1 MKIGVAVPGRL
12 HGFALA
18 RALLDRGHEVT
29 VLTNYPRWGAARF
42 GVPRAA
48 VKSFWLQ
55 GVLNR
60 LASRAARIAP
70 SFYPEALLH
79 EVFGRWVARKVQRDS
94 WDVVYLFS
102 GIAEETLQAMAG
114 RRSLL
119 LLARGSAHIRTQARL
134 LEEEER
140 RTGVPQDR
148 PSPWMIAREEREYRL
163 ADRVVVPSKFAYRSF
178 VEGGV
183 LPEKLATLPL
193 GVRVDS
199 FRPPPDVVEARCGR
213 IASAEP
219 LRVLYVGALSFRKGL
234 WDLAEVTR
242 RLFGRGFRFQFVGPL
257 LGEATALLPQLR
269 AHAALTPKRPESE
282 LRASYDWGD
291 VFLFPTIEDGFA
303 QVLAQAAASAL
314 PILTTTNCSGPD
326 FIRDGENG
334 WVVPIRS
341 PDRLVDRL
349 LWCDSH
355 RPALAD
361 MVRQIYHHF
370 QPREWTELAADF
382 ESLCDWALKHRSHSG
397 EQGEPREIS
406 AKRGS
411 R

>member
-1 MKIGVAVPGRL
+1 MKIAIAVPGRL

-18 RALLDRGHEVT
+18 RALLDRGHAVT

-42 GVPRAA
+42 GVTPAA

-55 GVLNR
+55 GVLSR
-60 LASRAARIAP
+60 LASRASRRAP
-70 SFYPEALLH
+70 SLYPEALLH
-79 EVFGRWVARKVQRDS
+79 ETFGRWVAGRIQRES

-102 GIAEETLQAMAG
+102 GIAEETLRAMAG
-114 RRSLL
+114 RGTLMLL
-119 LLARGSAHIRTQARL
+119 TRGSAHIRTQARL

-140 RTGVPQDR
+140 RTGAPQDR

-163 ADRVVVPSKFAYRSF
+163 ADRIVVLSKFAYRTF
-178 VEGGV
+178 LEEGV

-199 FRPPPDVVEARCGR
+199 FRPAPDVVEARCAR
-213 IASAEP
+213 ITSAQP
-219 LRVLYVGALSFRKGL
+219 LRILYVGALSYRKGL
-234 WDLAEVTR
+234 WDLAEVAR
-242 RLFGRGFRFQFVGPL
+242 RLSGGFRFQFVGPWPKEANPL
-257 LGEATALLPQLR
+257 LQQLR
-269 AHAALTPKRPESE
+269 VYAEVTRKRPESE
-282 LRASYDWGD
+282 LPASYDWGD

-341 PDRLVDRL
+341 PERLVERL
-349 LWCDSH
+349 GWCDTH
-355 RPALAD
+355 RPALAE
-361 MVRQIYHHF
+361 MVRKIFQHY

-382 ESLCDWALKHRSHSG
+382 ESLCDWAFKHRAQPNERRSS
-397 EQGEPREIS
+397 REIPS
-406 AKRGS
+406 KRGS